1 MILPGKH
8 LSPHRALIGV
18 GAEILVQ
25 LDRPREV
32 SDLWDRVR
40 AARGSRQA
48 ATPLSFDWFVLALT
62 FLYTIYAVHDVDGL
76 VQPGQGAP

>member
-40 AARGSRQA
+40 AARVSR
-48 ATPLSFDWFVLALT
+48 
-62 FLYTIYAVHDVDGL
+62 
-76 VQPGQGAP
+76 